1 MTIDIVV
8 ITDAESMSPS
18 RVYRDLAPN
27 FQEQVRS
34 VVVLSR
40 SSGLT
45 GSYRNDEAGVWTDLG
60 GAR

>member
-1 MTIDIVV
+1 MIDIVV
-8 ITDAESMSPS
+8 VTDAETMSPS

-40 SSGLT
+40 ASGLT
-45 GSYRNDEAGVWTDLG
+45 GSYRNDEVAVWSDSG
-60 GAR
+60 GDH